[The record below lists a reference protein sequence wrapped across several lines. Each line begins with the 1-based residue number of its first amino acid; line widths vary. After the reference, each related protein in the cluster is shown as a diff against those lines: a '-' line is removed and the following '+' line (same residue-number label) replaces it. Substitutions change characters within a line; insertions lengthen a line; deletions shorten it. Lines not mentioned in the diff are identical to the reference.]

1 MKDIETDLAR
11 SGGELL
17 LGFMENH
24 KKDLSRWIR
33 QGVDNVRV
41 SLGFYLRE
49 KRWKETIRSSFWIS
63 SLKKHSAPSNR
74 TK

>member
-17 LGFMENH
+17 LGLMENH

-33 QGVDNVRV
+33 QGVDNAKG
-41 SLGFYLRE
+41 SLAAYLRK
-49 KRWKETIRSSFWIS
+49 KRWKETIRSSFWIN

>member
-17 LGFMENH
+17 LGLMENH

-49 KRWKETIRSSFWIS
+49 KR
-63 SLKKHSAPSNR
+63 
-74 TK
+74 